1 MLLRSLFRNLSLYP
15 SCYLRVYRSIP
26 LLRPLVCSRST
37 LPIHLL
43 RSISSVSDPLHFPLC
58 FWIFFPI
65 PLLLFLLF
73 SYFPIPIF
81 PKRYTIVPVFFHC
94 VFNTSSCFFFN
105 TLSPFTTWPIRY
117 LLRSACFSLF
127 SYVVQR
133 GSGVLSPIHGP
144 AEVPSFEKILP
155 LRWDSNP
162 LAPGPRPR
170 STVSDSHAATKLL
183 VLFISLLYIVII
195 FHHFFPC
202 ILLLPFLV
210 AFL

>member
-1 MLLRSLFRNLSLYP
+1 MLLRSLFRNLSLFP
-15 SCYLRVYRSIP
+15 SCYLYRSIP

-43 RSISSVSDPLHFPLC
+43 RSISSVSDPLHFPLALRP
-58 FWIFFPI
+58 IF
-65 PLLLFLLF
+65 LF
-73 SYFPIPIF
+73 SYSYFSQEI
-81 PKRYTIVPVFFHC
+81 TIVPVFFHC
-94 VFNTSSCFFFN
+94 VFNTSSCFFFYA
-105 TLSPFTTWPIRY
+105 LSPFTTWTIRY

-170 STVSDSHAATKLL
+170 STVSDSHAATELL

>member
-1 MLLRSLFRNLSLYP
+1 MCLKNDREGLVRKLSA
-15 SCYLRVYRSIP
+15 RF
-26 LLRPLVCSRST
+26 
-37 LPIHLL
+37 HLL
-43 RSISSVSDPLHFPLC
+43 RILSPFTVSTTSRTETLNSNSKKIKMNSFARIPHPFPSL
-58 FWIFFPI
+58 
-65 PLLLFLLF
+65 
-73 SYFPIPIF
+73 
-81 PKRYTIVPVFFHC
+81 
-94 VFNTSSCFFFN
+94 FNTSSCFF
-105 TLSPFTTWPIRY
+105 LYPFPFHHLAY
-117 LLRSACFSLF
+117 QVPFAVGLFFSFFLC
-127 SYVVQR
+127 

-170 STVSDSHAATKLL
+170 STVSDSHAATELL